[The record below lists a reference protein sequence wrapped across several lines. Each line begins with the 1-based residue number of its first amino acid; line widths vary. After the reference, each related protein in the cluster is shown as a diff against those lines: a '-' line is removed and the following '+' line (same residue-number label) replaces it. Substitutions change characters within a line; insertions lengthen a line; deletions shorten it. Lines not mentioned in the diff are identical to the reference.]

1 MLWLLPV
8 PYSPLLAIYSIETFQ
23 FIVHQSLLSY
33 LQYQYRWTSGT
44 LLLKPV
50 VETIVFFLQTFYDVA
65 MFILDAHIAFCI
77 HFILVN

>member
-1 MLWLLPV
+1 MV
-8 PYSPLLAIYSIETFQ
+8 TASPLFTTPSHLFHRDISIHSPSVSVYKLLAC
-23 FIVHQSLLSY
+23 
-33 LQYQYRWTSGT
+33 QYRWTSET